1 MRIQELTL
9 YTSQLQKQKQFYQEV
24 LELQLIH
31 QSLTSVSFKLGRSL
45 LHLEYKPG
53 ATPYHYAINIP
64 ANQEEAA
71 LQWLKSRVDIL
82 KDENYEIQ
90 DFNDWN
96 ARAIYFYDEDQNIVE
111 FIARKTLNN
120 GSEKNFD
127 SSALLEISE
136 IGIPSE
142 NIKNIYSQI
151 TDHIPLEIYD
161 GGFDRFCALGDE
173 HGLFICINKNVKD
186 WFPTNDKAHSSEFHI
201 RLVHQDI
208 EVAFQFVNGYI
219 IRIPDR
225 YILN

>member
-1 MRIQELTL
+1 MKIQELTL
-9 YTSQLQKQKQFYQEV
+9 YTSQLQKQKQFYKEV

-45 LHLEYKPG
+45 LHLEYKPD

-71 LQWLKSRVDIL
+71 LQWLKARVDIL

-120 GSEKNFD
+120 GSEKTFD
-127 SSALLEISE
+127 SNALLEISE

-151 TDHIPLEIYD
+151 TDHVPLEIYD

-186 WFPTNDKAHSSEFHI
+186 WFPTNDKAYSSEFHI